1 MHHLLLRIELVKAV
15 KHISQARGTT
25 GLSKRDELKLSKF
38 MLNIVCKFS
47 FLAARLCMGWPVWQA
62 AIEAGDS
69 NRGHKFCTNLYT
81 ICL

>member
-62 AIEAGDS
+62 SIEAGDS
-69 NRGHKFCTNLYT
+69 NRGA
-81 ICL
+81 